1 MKMKILA
8 LLVMTAAAISL
19 VAQTESPVQTPP
31 AQTAPAA
38 QTPATPQPARRPLS
52 PSGIASAQV
61 LGQWV
66 KPNRQTYTM
75 GGETYQGGK
84 WIDITYGR
92 PLMRGREAFTGSGS
106 DYGKSTIAQIPGGPN
121 APVWRAGAN
130 LSTRLKTEVPLVIG
144 GATIPAGEYSL
155 FIDLKQ
161 PTEWTFI
168 VSSYG
173 AATKI
178 DPNNKDAIYG
188 AFGYTPDKD
197 VARAPMKVE
206 TLPYAVEELTWAFV
220 DMTADSGRIAIMWDK
235 TIATVPFK
243 VAQ

>member
-8 LLVMTAAAISL
+8 LFVMTAAAISL

-38 QTPATPQPARRPLS
+38 QTPATTQPARRPLS

-121 APVWRAGAN
+121 APASG
-130 LSTRLKTEVPLVIG
+130 
-144 GATIPAGEYSL
+144 TISPGC
-155 FIDLKQ
+155 K
-161 PTEWTFI
+161 
-168 VSSYG
+168 
-173 AATKI
+173 
-178 DPNNKDAIYG
+178 
-188 AFGYTPDKD
+188 
-197 VARAPMKVE
+197 RAPH
-206 TLPYAVEELTWAFV
+206 LRASRNSR
-220 DMTADSGRIAIMWDK
+220 SGPSSCPGCRK
-235 TIATVPFK
+235 
-243 VAQ
+243 

>member
-1 MKMKILA
+1 MKMKVLA
-8 LLVMTAAAISL
+8 LLVVIVAATSL
-19 VAQTESPVQTPP
+19 FAQTEPP

-38 QTPATPQPARRPLS
+38 QAPPATQPARRPLS
-52 PSGIASAQV
+52 PPGTASVQV

-66 KPNRQTYTM
+66 KPTRQTYTM

-92 PLMRGREAFTGSGS
+92 PLMRGREAFTGTGS
-106 DYGKSTIAQIPGGPN
+106 DYGKSTIAQIPGAPN

-130 LSTRLKTEVPLVIG
+130 LSTRLTTEVPLVIG
-144 GATIPAGEYSL
+144 GMTVPAGEYSL

-173 AATKI
+173 AAAKI
-178 DPNNKDAIYG
+178 DPTNKDAIYG

-206 TLPYAVEELTWAFV
+206 MLPYAVEELTWEFV

>member
-1 MKMKILA
+1 MPDSFGAGSNGKFSVTLA
-8 LLVMTAAAISL
+8 QRDGFNPVITAAAASL
-19 VAQTESPVQTPP
+19 VAQTESPVQT
-31 AQTAPAA
+31 APAA
-38 QTPATPQPARRPLS
+38 QTESAAQPARRPLS
-52 PSGIASAQV
+52 PPGMASAQV

-66 KPNRQTYTM
+66 RPNRQTYTM

-92 PLMRGREAFTGSGS
+92 PLMRGRDAFTGTGS

-144 GATIPAGEYSL
+144 GMTVPPGEYSL

-173 AATKI
+173 AAA
-178 DPNNKDAIYG
+178 N
-188 AFGYTPDKD
+188 
-197 VARAPMKVE
+197 
-206 TLPYAVEELTWAFV
+206 
-220 DMTADSGRIAIMWDK
+220 
-235 TIATVPFK
+235 
-243 VAQ
+243 